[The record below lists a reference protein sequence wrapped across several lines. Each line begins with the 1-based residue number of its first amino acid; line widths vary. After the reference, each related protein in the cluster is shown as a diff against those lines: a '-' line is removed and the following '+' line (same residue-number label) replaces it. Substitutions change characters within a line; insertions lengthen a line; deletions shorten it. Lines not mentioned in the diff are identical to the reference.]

1 MLAFAASNAFAEP
14 FHVEFP
20 AHFGDS
26 PPTTTQCEAAIQIAC
41 YGPLQYEQAYNMK
54 PLYRAGLT
62 GAGKTIV
69 IVDSF
74 GSPTITAD
82 LNTFDAAYGL
92 PSPPSFNIITPDGP
106 VNQNDP
112 AAPGWG
118 VETSLDV
125 EYAHA
130 MAPGANILLVETPV
144 AETEGTTGLPEIVA
158 AENFVINHHLGD
170 VITQSFGATEET
182 FPSAGSIFA
191 LRGAYF
197 NAAGA
202 SRDRAR
208 LLRRRGSDR

>member
-62 GAGKTIV
+62 AAGQDDRDRRLV
-69 IVDSF
+69 RVAARSS
-74 GSPTITAD
+74 GD

-92 PSPPSFNIITPDGP
+92 PSPPSFNIIPPAGDGP
-106 VNQNDP
+106 PFNPNDP
-112 AAPGWG
+112 DHAPAGAI
-118 VETSLDV
+118 ETSLDV

-144 AETEGTTGLPEIVA
+144 AETEGTTGLP
-158 AENFVINHHLGD
+158 GD
-170 VITQSFGATEET
+170 
-182 FPSAGSIFA
+182 
-191 LRGAYF
+191 
-197 NAAGA
+197 
-202 SRDRAR
+202 
-208 LLRRRGSDR
+208 RRRPRTS